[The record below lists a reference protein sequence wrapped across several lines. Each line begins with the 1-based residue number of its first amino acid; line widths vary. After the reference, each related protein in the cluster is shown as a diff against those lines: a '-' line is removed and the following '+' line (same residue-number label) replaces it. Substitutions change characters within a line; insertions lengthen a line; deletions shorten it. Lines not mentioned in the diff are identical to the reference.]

1 MAKTAVLITAAL
13 SEQRYL
19 VPTWPAPAN
28 VLAVVSKRDLADP
41 NNNPMAGF
49 NVARHVHDNLP
60 RVLRHRQLLC
70 ADLQL
75 TQEPAWL
82 DQVHGTM
89 VAELPLDE
97 VVSADASTSNQAGQA
112 CVVMTAD
119 CLPVLFCDNQGTRV
133 AAAHAGWRGLAA
145 GVLENAL
152 AHFPDPNE
160 VLVWLGPAIGPV
172 AFEVGEDVRQA
183 FIALDAQA
191 QSCFVRRPNTAAKYL
206 ADLYGLARLRLKAA
220 GVSQIYGGEVCTFSQ
235 PQDYF
240 SHRRDPASGRQLSL
254 ISLL

>member
-1 MAKTAVLITAAL
+1 MAKAAVLITAAL

-28 VLAVVSKRDLADP
+28 VLAVVSKRDLTDP

-60 RVLRHRQLLC
+60 RVLRHRQLLR

-82 DQVHGTM
+82 DQVHGAM

-119 CLPVLFCDNQGTRV
+119 CLPVLFCD
-133 AAAHAGWRGLAA
+133 
-145 GVLENAL
+145 
-152 AHFPDPNE
+152 
-160 VLVWLGPAIGPV
+160 
-172 AFEVGEDVRQA
+172 
-183 FIALDAQA
+183 
-191 QSCFVRRPNTAAKYL
+191 
-206 ADLYGLARLRLKAA
+206 
-220 GVSQIYGGEVCTFSQ
+220 
-235 PQDYF
+235 
-240 SHRRDPASGRQLSL
+240 
-254 ISLL
+254 